1 MTIGGWV
8 RAARLSKGWTLA
20 QLGSAVGCSRS
31 NVAHWEAGR
40 HVPSFDQVLA
50 ISTAAGYP
58 MPGSG
63 PAVVSG
69 QSVDPGEPGFTED
82 QKQQVLA
89 DLADLVPE
97 ELQRVIIDIHE
108 RAKLAR
114 WIRDVLM
121 RRVTPRSPRRRR

>member
-1 MTIGGWV
+1 V

-40 HVPSFDQVLA
+40 HVPSFDQVQA

-63 PAVVSG
+63 PPVVSG
-69 QSVDPGEPGFTED
+69 QNRDPVDPGELAFTDD

-89 DLADLVPE
+89 DLGDLVPE
-97 ELQRVIIDIHE
+97 ELQRVLIDIHE

-121 RRVTPRSPRRRR
+121 RRVTPARPRRRR